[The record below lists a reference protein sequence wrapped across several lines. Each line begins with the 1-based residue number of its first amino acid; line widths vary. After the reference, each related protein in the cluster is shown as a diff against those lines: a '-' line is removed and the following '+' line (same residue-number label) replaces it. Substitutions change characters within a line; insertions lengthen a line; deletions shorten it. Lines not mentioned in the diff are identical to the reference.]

1 MYFCVCVCVSASA
14 QMFVHC
20 QKHCTSCCKLLK
32 PAALGWI
39 RISQE
44 AGRSSLVLSWPT
56 NGFVDLIMVTDPSAK
71 RSGGLLI
78 QIKCFPHL
86 WSFIRRL
93 MMVTDV
99 CVCVCSEYNRKVPS
113 VLLITYVLLDLWGT
127 RVSGLTHK
135 RSIRLDTTT
144 LTSSLC
150 SALVSSSTMYVSCWT
165 LRLVCC
171 RTRLHNGKKC
181 SVMLNYRI

>member
-127 RVSGLTHK
+127 RVKWSYAQTFNKARYDNSHKLTVFSSRFVEHNVCFLLN
-135 RSIRLDTTT
+135 SSFSVLSHSTT
-144 LTSSLC
+144 
-150 SALVSSSTMYVSCWT
+150 
-165 LRLVCC
+165 
-171 RTRLHNGKKC
+171 
-181 SVMLNYRI
+181 